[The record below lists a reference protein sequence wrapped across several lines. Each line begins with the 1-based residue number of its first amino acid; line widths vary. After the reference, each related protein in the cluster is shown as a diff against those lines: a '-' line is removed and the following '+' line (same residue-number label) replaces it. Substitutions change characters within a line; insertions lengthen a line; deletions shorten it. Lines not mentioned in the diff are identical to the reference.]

1 MDNQET
7 HETLDTIYRM
17 KKKQIKQQRKLKR
30 RETQTPSNI
39 LGVNPSIHEDHWLIL
54 MFFVF
59 FLIFYKFFINL
70 YKLIIKLDME
80 FKHYFF

>member
-39 LGVNPSIHEDHWLIL
+39 LGVNPSIHEDH
-54 MFFVF
+54 
-59 FLIFYKFFINL
+59 
-70 YKLIIKLDME
+70 
-80 FKHYFF
+80 

>member
-39 LGVNPSIHEDHWLIL
+39 LGVNPSIQKCTWRSLTDTNVLC
-54 MFFVF
+54 F
-59 FLIFYKFFINL
+59 FYKFFINFL
-70 YKLIIKLDME
+70 
-80 FKHYFF
+80 